1 MCIVA
6 IDQHAANSGVSNT
19 IIALAWRLRHP
30 ARLQPIVGTMNLDRL
45 RDCLRAPDIVLTRQE
60 WYDLYLAA
68 GNTLP

>member
-1 MCIVA
+1 
-6 IDQHAANSGVSNT
+6 
-19 IIALAWRLRHP
+19 
-30 ARLQPIVGTMNLDRL
+30 MNLDRL